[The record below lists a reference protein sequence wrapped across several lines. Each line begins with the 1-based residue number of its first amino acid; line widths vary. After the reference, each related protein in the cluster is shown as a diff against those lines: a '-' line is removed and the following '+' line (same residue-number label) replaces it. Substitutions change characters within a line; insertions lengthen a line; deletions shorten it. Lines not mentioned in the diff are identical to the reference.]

1 VGQSEG
7 SEPSRL
13 RKLRPYERSR
23 CAEHGGSCNALGVCV
38 SHRGQSWSHPSR
50 SRATQDAKPRPVY
63 YGAVSRSMRSTSSRG
78 MWIAPAN
85 LSALSTPRSTISSTV
100 VGVRPRYSAASH
112 MVTFMRFLSS
122 TLLTSQPGKDW
133 GRDHP
138 EGYPSPSTSWRVLST
153 YTQVMAA
160 EDTVL
165 EEAMDNLK
173 EAGQRIRATQSLMRS
188 QGMTDGEN
196 YRELHMRLSTA
207 LATTEA
213 AYLEARR
220 RRNL

>member
-1 VGQSEG
+1 
-7 SEPSRL
+7 
-13 RKLRPYERSR
+13 
-23 CAEHGGSCNALGVCV
+23 
-38 SHRGQSWSHPSR
+38 
-50 SRATQDAKPRPVY
+50 
-63 YGAVSRSMRSTSSRG
+63 
-78 MWIAPAN
+78 
-85 LSALSTPRSTISSTV
+85 
-100 VGVRPRYSAASH
+100 
-112 MVTFMRFLSS
+112 
-122 TLLTSQPGKDW
+122 
-133 GRDHP
+133 
-138 EGYPSPSTSWRVLST
+138 
-153 YTQVMAA
+153 MAD

-220 RRNL
+220 RRDL